1 MKTYIKNGTAVLVI
15 TFVGLTAFYVPLR
28 VHSIS
33 PIGAISQAFEESLQF
48 SNAFIAS
55 VAGST
60 KSSLKN
66 GPFNIFSLEPL
77 QYLQFK
83 APVFNPLPLFPTK
96 SPINQPPKTAKT
108 DTQDNTLSN
117 SLNQTSAST
126 ITKKE
131 TRAEDALVNIFC
143 SQKIVVNG
151 KMTNQRRTITG
162 SGVLIHRDGTV
173 LTNAHVAQF
182 PLLSES
188 NPNVVCLARFGNPAS
203 GSIGMKVSFISPEWV
218 KEYGKYINT
227 EGAPQTGSSDFALL
241 KLDLISLNKV
251 QKEQLSPITVQKTL
265 PNQGDS
271 IYSLSYPADILGT
284 KGVSS
289 LLPQQKEI
297 LSVNRIYS
305 VGVTPNDVIETTAS
319 TAGQR
324 GSSGGAILNA
334 QGQLIGTITTIVNS
348 NIPTK
353 TLIRAMTIGHTDFE
367 LTKFSNINLDQV
379 INYGG
384 DTVRQVFNTKYK
396 EYLTSLL
403 NNYLK

>member
-1 MKTYIKNGTAVLVI
+1 MRTYIKNGTAVLLV

-33 PIGAISQAFEESLQF
+33 PIGAISRAFEESLQF
-48 SNAFIAS
+48 SNTFIAS

-60 KSSLKN
+60 KSSLRN
-66 GPFNIFSLEPL
+66 GPLNIFSLEPL

-96 SPINQPPKTAKT
+96 NPVNQPPKTTKT
-108 DTQDNTLSN
+108 DTLSD
-117 SLNQTSAST
+117 SLNQTSAPT

-131 TRAEDALVNIFC
+131 SRPEDALVNIFC
-143 SQKIVVNG
+143 SQKIVVKG
-151 KMTNQRRTITG
+151 KVTNQRRTITG

-203 GSIGMKVSFISPEWV
+203 GSIGMKVSFISPEWI
-218 KEYGKYINT
+218 KEYGKHINT

-241 KLDLISLNKV
+241 KLDLSLLNKG
-251 QKEQLSPITVQKTL
+251 QKEQLSPITVQKSL

-271 IYSLSYPADILGT
+271 IYSLSYPADILGSR
-284 KGVSS
+284 GVNSS
-289 LLPQQKEI
+289 LPQQKE
-297 LSVNRIYS
+297 LLNVNRIYS

-324 GSSGGAILNA
+324 GSSGGAILNVE
-334 QGQLIGTITTIVNS
+334 GQLIGTITTIVNS

-353 TLIRAMTIGHTDFE
+353 KLIRAMTINHTDFE
-367 LTKFSNINLDQV
+367 LTKFSNTNLDQV
-379 INYGG
+379 TNYGG

>member
-1 MKTYIKNGTAVLVI
+1 MRTYIKNGTAVLLV

-33 PIGAISQAFEESLQF
+33 PIGAISRAFEESLQF
-48 SNAFIAS
+48 SNTFIAS

-60 KSSLKN
+60 KSSLRN
-66 GPFNIFSLEPL
+66 GPLNIFSLEPL

-96 SPINQPPKTAKT
+96 NPVNQPPKTTKT
-108 DTQDNTLSN
+108 NTLSD
-117 SLNQTSAST
+117 SLNQTSAPT

-131 TRAEDALVNIFC
+131 SRPEDALVNIFC
-143 SQKIVVNG
+143 SQKIVVKG
-151 KMTNQRRTITG
+151 KVTNQRRTITG

-203 GSIGMKVSFISPEWV
+203 GSIGMKVSFISPEWI
-218 KEYGKYINT
+218 KEYGKHINT

-241 KLDLISLNKV
+241 KLDLSLLNKG
-251 QKEQLSPITVQKTL
+251 QKEQLSPITVQKSL

-271 IYSLSYPADILGT
+271 IYSLSYPADILGSR
-284 KGVSS
+284 GVNSS
-289 LLPQQKEI
+289 LPQQKE
-297 LSVNRIYS
+297 LLNVNRIYS

-324 GSSGGAILNA
+324 GSSGGAILNVE
-334 QGQLIGTITTIVNS
+334 GQLIGTITTIVNS

-353 TLIRAMTIGHTDFE
+353 KLIRAMTINHTDFE
-367 LTKFSNINLDQV
+367 LTKFSNTNLDQV
-379 INYGG
+379 TNYGG

>member
-1 MKTYIKNGTAVLVI
+1 MRTYIKNGTAILLVV
-15 TFVGLTAFYVPLR
+15 FVGLAAFYIPLR
-28 VHSIS
+28 VHSID
-33 PIGAISQAFEESLQF
+33 PKEAIEQAFEESLQF
-48 SNAFIAS
+48 SHTFMAS

-66 GPFNIFSLEPL
+66 GPLNIFSLEPL

-96 SPINQPPKTAKT
+96 NPVNRPQKNTKT
-108 DTQDNTLSN
+108 DTQNNTLSN
-117 SLNQTSAST
+117 SLNQTSAPT
-126 ITKKE
+126 ITMKE
-131 TRAEDALVNIFC
+131 TRAEDALINIFC
-143 SQKIVVNG
+143 SQ
-151 KMTNQRRTITG
+151 ITG

-203 GSIGMKVSFISPEWV
+203 GSIGMKVSFISPEWI
-218 KEYGKYINT
+218 KEYGKHINT

-241 KLDLISLNKV
+241 KLNLSSLNKT
-251 QKEQLSPITVQKTL
+251 QKDQLSPITVQKTL

-284 KGVSS
+284 RGVNSS
-289 LLPQQKEI
+289 LPQQKEL

-305 VGVTPNDVIETTAS
+305 VGVTPTDVIETTAS

-324 GSSGGAILNA
+324 GSSGGAILNE

-348 NIPTK
+348 NTPSK
-353 TLIRAMTIGHTDFE
+353 KLIRAMTIGHTDFE

-379 INYGG
+379 TNYGG
-384 DTVRQVFNTKYK
+384 DTVQQVFNTKYK

-403 NNYLK
+403 SNYLK